1 MSATILPKD
10 QNLIDYI
17 KIQCH
22 KCDSRLELKK
32 VVPLSKVECPKCSM
46 ELRIPKQ
53 IGDLLLEQ
61 KINTDENFTF
71 YRGTDLRLNR
81 PAVIKVINKE
91 LTDPD
96 EIYSFGIG
104 AFSHENISSIYSVDI
119 IEDTYY
125 LITENI
131 IGQTLEHYLR
141 VEDEFEADDILGI
154 AQHVAEALKVAAE
167 KNIHHGH
174 LSLDAIWVSMEGD
187 CKVADFGIRERLY
200 TQSLDGAEKIIKD
213 PIYFKDGLS
222 TPEQKDLYSFGVCL
236 HKLAVG
242 EFPINGLAVLE
253 NSIMPAFFNT
263 IIQELLTGS
272 ISSFEELENRLDNPE
287 TEEEIVTELT
297 EDKSSAD
304 ITPSPQQA
312 QVKINSVKVSTSKS
326 ARSEKSQVLK
336 INGLKKKLL
345 VSRLFFA
352 AMLLFAFIFATS
364 RYLPETALGKFSES
378 LLNSTLD
385 KAFAKEEPEN
395 QFDGVM
401 DLLKK

>member
-1 MSATILPKD
+1 MSTVILPKD
-10 QNLIDYI
+10 ESLIDYI

-22 KCDSRLELKK
+22 KCESRLELKK
-32 VVPLSKVECPKCSM
+32 VSPLSKVECPECST

-81 PAVIKVINKE
+81 PAVIKAVNKE

-119 IEDTYY
+119 QDGTYY

-141 VEDEFEADDILGI
+141 VDDEFEADDILGI

-167 KNIHHGH
+167 NNINHGH
-174 LSLDAIWVSMEGD
+174 LSLDAIWVSTEGD
-187 CKVADFGIRERLY
+187 CKVADFGIRHRLY
-200 TQSLDGAEKIIKD
+200 SQSLDGVEQIIKNS
-213 PIYFKDGLS
+213 IYFKDGLS
-222 TPEQKDLYSFGVCL
+222 TPEEIDLYSFGVCL

-242 EFPINGLAVLE
+242 EFPINGMAVLE
-253 NSIMPAFFNT
+253 NSIMPAFFNK
-263 IIQELLTGS
+263 IIQDLLKGN
-272 ISSFEELENRLDNPE
+272 ISTFEELERRIENPE
-287 TEEEIVTELT
+287 EDQKEEAVEE
-297 EDKSSAD
+297 
-304 ITPSPQQA
+304 SPVSISPAPKAA
-312 QVKINSVKVSTSKS
+312 QVKISPSNTPAAKS
-326 ARSEKSQVLK
+326 PRSNKSQTVK
-336 INGLKKKLL
+336 INGLKRKLL
-345 VSRLFFA
+345 FSR
-352 AMLLFAFIFATS
+352 LLFAAVLLLSFMFASS
-364 RYLPETALGKFSES
+364 RYLPDTALGKFSES
-378 LLNSTLD
+378 LLNNTLD
-385 KAFAKEEPEN
+385 KAFAKDEPEN

-401 DLLKK
+401 DLLEK